1 MYGEVVPYSILCDG
15 EKELLIEEGYGAVRI
30 EKIAKLRLLTI
41 TNTRKAS
48 PPCPKIDPSLDTI
61 LLG

>member
-1 MYGEVVPYSILCDG
+1 MLYGTWYDG
-15 EKELLIEEGYGAVRI
+15 EKELSKEEGYGAVRM

-41 TNTRKAS
+41 TNRRKAS
-48 PPCPKIDPSLDTI
+48 PPWPRIEPSRDTI